1 VFLFTAALFYG
12 HVLGRLRSERRR
24 ADDSLEW
31 AQALEARVAERT
43 SELHRLY
50 EASHAASIAKTEFMA
65 SLSHEVRTPLHIII
79 GYADILLD
87 GAATSPADGATLGR
101 HIRSAASGLLH
112 LVDNV
117 LDLGRLELERVRLD
131 PQPVRVADFV
141 AELRQREWLAPL
153 PGVTMRWEVEAN
165 AAELETDSPKLAV
178 VVSNLVTN
186 ALKYTRAGE
195 IAVIV
200 RLRDDGARVD
210 FRVEDTGP
218 GIPGTLLARI
228 REPFHESGRA
238 DGHKLPGVGL
248 GLAIVYRYAVLLGAE
263 VSVQSTV
270 GRGTSFVVSMPRRA
284 AGAELAVAV

>member
-1 VFLFTAALFYG
+1 
-12 HVLGRLRSERRR
+12 
-24 ADDSLEW
+24 
-31 AQALEARVAERT
+31 
-43 SELHRLY
+43 
-50 EASHAASIAKTEFMA
+50 
-65 SLSHEVRTPLHIII
+65 
-79 GYADILLD
+79 
-87 GAATSPADGATLGR
+87 
-101 HIRSAASGLLH
+101 
-112 LVDNV
+112 
-117 LDLGRLELERVRLD
+117 
-131 PQPVRVADFV
+131 
-141 AELRQREWLAPL
+141 
-153 PGVTMRWEVEAN
+153 
-165 AAELETDSPKLAV
+165 V

-228 REPFHESGRA
+228 REPFHESGCA